1 MRLDGRRESQNVED
15 RRGMSTAT
23 KAGIGGLGGIIMI
36 ALFTLLGGGNL
47 GDVVTQVVQNGGLG
61 MVQEEQ
67 MDGQREFTEEEQELA
82 KFSRQVLAATEDVW
96 SEVFQK
102 MGR

>member
-36 ALFTLLGGGNL
+36 ALFTLLGGNAREA
-47 GDVVTQVVQNGGLG
+47 DVG
-61 MVQEEQ
+61 
-67 MDGQREFTEEEQELA
+67 
-82 KFSRQVLAATEDVW
+82 LAAGAVGQFARDDGGDAHDRPEL
-96 SEVFQK
+96 
-102 MGR
+102 